1 MNARKASQRDV
12 WDCLRVSQRKKKK
25 KKKKELLIVFAV
37 QYDYICETC
46 KSDKQSQL

>member
-1 MNARKASQRDV
+1 MPEKQVREMCEIACV
-12 WDCLRVSQRKKKK
+12 YLRGRKKKR
-25 KKKKELLIVFAV
+25 KKKELLIVFAV